1 ALSDSKD
8 AVANF
13 NVAVREWND
22 DIIFLRKIL
31 PGQADK
37 SYGIQVARL
46 AGLPKN
52 ILDRAKEILSHL
64 EMSSAKPTEE
74 KKNSPKAKKALP
86 EANSPQMNLFD

>member
-1 ALSDSKD
+1 MMTSFFFARSSRDKPS
-8 AVANF
+8 
-13 NVAVREWND
+13 
-22 DIIFLRKIL
+22 
-31 PGQADK
+31 K

-74 KKNSPKAKKALP
+74 KQNAPKAKKALP

>member
-1 ALSDSKD
+1 P
-8 AVANF
+8 
-13 NVAVREWND
+13 
-22 DIIFLRKIL
+22 
-31 PGQADK
+31 PGKADK

-74 KKNSPKAKKALP
+74 KENSPKAKKALP
-86 EANSPQMNLFD
+86 ETNSPQMNLFD